1 MLQSNIR
8 NYMHTNNRMLIKYK
22 GYLDE
27 IKHYENTRLLIINQH
42 GFNLSN
48 EEKINMIIQQC

>member
-1 MLQSNIR
+1 
-8 NYMHTNNRMLIKYK
+8 MHTNNRMLIKYK

-27 IKHYENTRLLIINQH
+27 IKYYENTRLLIINPY

-48 EEKINMIIQQC
+48 EENINMMIQQC